1 MFSPATKGWIQ
12 KYLELYNQKVINA
25 DTILNATTIQELHAK
40 FVESGLIFG
49 FASSF
54 LIYKD
59 IDTSRLT
66 NEEQLKLLL
75 FEAMLMVYVFENKN
89 QTVDTEIFIDTLTQF
104 YKNQSTGAVQKL
116 FSFFIKESEDERLE
130 AIFAKRVA
138 APQNIFE
145 STLALNNF
153 SNAFIY
159 LDLIQFHDFITQNS
173 VIQTPEDYA
182 MLAMKSVILAAKSDN
197 EIETR
202 EKVIFNVFL
211 NSIDFSNAEE
221 KNLSNLLEESF
232 ELNDLE
238 IKPFTSWVA
247 KRYILEL
254 AALLIYSKNEVEI
267 SEKKFLDDFTT
278 KLGFEV
284 KDLDEIIIEVQRF
297 VLQHQDKIHFL
308 QDASGIEKYYSG
320 VSEKFVKVLGR
331 NKDKLAVELSQ
342 SKELVNLISKST
354 TRELTKEE
362 KAKVKTQF
370 KDLVKSVPAL
380 AIFLLPG
387 GAVLLPILL
396 KVIPSLVPSA
406 FRSNEL
412 NDDSKK

>member
-12 KYLELYNQKVINA
+12 KYLELYNEKVINA
-25 DTILNATTIQELHAK
+25 DKFLSARTIQELHAQ

-75 FEAMLMVYVFENKN
+75 FEAMLIVYSFENKI
-89 QTVDTEIFIDTLTQF
+89 QPVDTVKFIDTLTQF

-116 FSFFIKESEDERLE
+116 FSFFIKESVEERLE
-130 AIFAKRVA
+130 SIFAKRVA

-145 STLALNNF
+145 STLAINNF

-159 LDLIQFHDFITQNS
+159 LDIIQFHDFITHNS
-173 VIQTPEDYA
+173 VIETHEDYA

-197 EIETR
+197 EIESR

-211 NSIDFSNAEE
+211 NSIDFSNSQE

-238 IKPFTSWVA
+238 IKPSTSWVA

-254 AALLIYSKNEVEI
+254 AALLIYSKNEIEI
-267 SEKKFLDDFTT
+267 SEKTFLDSFTK

-297 VLQHQDKIHFL
+297 VLQHEDKIHFL